1 MVLAEFKSH
10 PRRSGQPWA
19 FAVKKNTIDSSG
31 VCVSLKGINIYN
43 FFRSA
48 FIRLSNRTIDES
60 YNRGG
65 PSCNCKGQ
73 TIPNPFSCY
82 ISQSICI
89 TYAKLRDHFYHC
101 HLHGWIVILDHQNI
115 FTFECIPPA
124 LKKHPDCFI
133 AQKPNDQIRNH
144 LIKM

>member
-89 TYAKLRDHFYHC
+89 TYAKLRDHY
-101 HLHGWIVILDHQNI
+101 ISTTVIY
-115 FTFECIPPA
+115 TGES
-124 LKKHPDCFI
+124 
-133 AQKPNDQIRNH
+133 
-144 LIKM
+144 